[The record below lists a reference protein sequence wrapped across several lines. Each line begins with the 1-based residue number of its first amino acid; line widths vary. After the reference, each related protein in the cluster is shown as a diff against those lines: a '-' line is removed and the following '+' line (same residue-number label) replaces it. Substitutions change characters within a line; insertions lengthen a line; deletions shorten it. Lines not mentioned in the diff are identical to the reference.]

1 MNDLN
6 ARMDDMLA
14 RYGEVCN
21 KTVAA
26 RILGRS
32 VNTVKAMVRD
42 GRLDAAC
49 AGAMVDVR
57 SIARY
62 ICQPEEAEEAARV
75 RRYKARRGSGWAV

>member
-1 MNDLN
+1 MTDLN

-32 VNTVKAMVRD
+32 VNTVKAM
-42 GRLDAAC
+42 
-49 AGAMVDVR
+49 
-57 SIARY
+57 IAR
-62 ICQPEEAEEAARV
+62 PEARPSTSSSIGMALV
-75 RRYKARRGSGWAV
+75 I

>member
-1 MNDLN
+1 MTDLN

-32 VNTVKAMVRD
+32 PNTIKAMIAD
-42 GRLDAAC
+42 GRLEAAC
-49 AGAMVDVR
+49 AGTMVDVR

-62 ICQPEEAEEAARV
+62 ICRPAEAEAEARV
-75 RRYKARRGSGWAV
+75 RRYKARRKSGWAV

>member
-6 ARMDDMLA
+6 ARLDDMLA

-49 AGAMVDVR
+49 AGTMVDVR